1 MLWRGVRASLL
12 DCATGFARQA
22 QTDAVAAGLLEAG
35 YTRDATLAL
44 WLANETEHLVTVIAA
59 AKIGMRVVVIDPHV
73 NIDGVAAVLKDE
85 GCRGLMFGQRFK
97 SEARTKLVA
106 ALTDLELWH
115 WGDNVNDKSMRK
127 LRHLINTGH
136 EEVRGILQFG
146 SLPVYNPMPDPIPL
160 LRPTLS
166 ADDVLVVPYSAA
178 DDGSAVRGEPLTQG
192 ALVATAKA
200 SAKAMSLSGE
210 DIVCVS
216 AWLHSRFG
224 LAAGSL
230 AALHAG
236 SKVRCYKWGARR
248 CGCAH
253 RPRPRRF
260 SSHRVRKTLR
270 PHSSA
275 WISSKQPR
283 SSAAQLV

>member
-1 MLWRGVRASLL
+1 MACKRDGAPGHRRIRRLRARGGR
-12 DCATGFARQA
+12 
-22 QTDAVAAGLLEAG
+22 
-35 YTRDATLAL
+35 
-44 WLANETEHLVTVIAA
+44 VI
-59 AKIGMRVVVIDPHV
+59 VIDPHV
-73 NIDGVAAVLKDE
+73 SIDGVATVIKAE
-85 GCRGLMFGQRFK
+85 ECRGLMFGQRFK

-106 ALTDLELWH
+106 ALTDHEFWH
-115 WGDNVNDKSMRK
+115 WGDNVTDKSMRK

-146 SLPVYNPMPDPIPL
+146 SLPVYNPMPDPIPI

-178 DDGSAVRGEPLTQG
+178 ADGSAVRGEPLTQG
-192 ALVATAKA
+192 ALVSTAKA
-200 SAKAMSLSGE
+200 SAKAMNLSGE

-236 SKVRCYKWGARR
+236 SKVRCARGWRRALSVGAGPGFTAARR
-248 CGCAH
+248 
-253 RPRPRRF
+253 RPRF
-260 SSHRVRKTLR
+260 SSPRARRT
-270 PHSSA
+270 PS
-275 WISSKQPR
+275 PR
-283 SSAAQLV
+283 SSAWTSSKPPRSSGVPSV